1 MVCIHF
7 ESYTAVPKHGRHMDP
22 LSHELESPMQ
32 ASHHCISYQY
42 PQCIWFAR
50 NQMRFRDKTV
60 NWQSSISSIISN
72 VSLSRNLSNVVASSS
87 ISDFTILKKLN
98 ISLHPPKASKTIEVV
113 WNPPI
118 LNWIKLMVQ
127 PT

>member
-1 MVCIHF
+1 MNWN
-7 ESYTAVPKHGRHMDP
+7 
-22 LSHELESPMQ
+22 
-32 ASHHCISYQY
+32 
-42 PQCIWFAR
+42 PQCKLAITASLINILNALWFAR

-98 ISLHPPKASKTIEVV
+98 ISLHPPKAPKTIEVV

-118 LNWIKLMVQ
+118 LNWIKCNTNGGPLN
-127 PT
+127 